1 LKILFIIKIAAAV
14 ISKSL
19 SVISS
24 VVDSAV
30 DLLTSLI
37 LLWTARKI
45 KKRDIYKYPGG
56 DFSKHVILKYDLEF
70 CFSGRTR
77 LEPIAIVILS
87 VIMCSASVEVIFE
100 SGQTLIQDVQY
111 FTQKNNVS
119 STNTLPDIDM
129 STLPIISM
137 AITIGK
143 LHFLLFKTT
152 P

>member
-1 LKILFIIKIAAAV
+1 
-14 ISKSL
+14 
-19 SVISS
+19 
-24 VVDSAV
+24 
-30 DLLTSLI
+30 
-37 LLWTARKI
+37 
-45 KKRDIYKYPGG
+45 
-56 DFSKHVILKYDLEF
+56 
-70 CFSGRTR
+70 
-77 LEPIAIVILS
+77 
-87 VIMCSASVEVIFE
+87 MCSASVEVIFE